1 MKVVVAID
9 SFKGCVTSLE
19 AGNAV
24 KKGILQANPSNEVVV
39 VPIGDGGEG
48 SLEAIVEANNGT
60 YNNVIVKGPLLK
72 DITCE
77 YGVISTTNTA
87 VIEMATASGLNLIS
101 KNQRNPMNTTT
112 YGVGQIIKDAIEHGF
127 TNFIIGIG
135 GSCTNDGGIGMLQA
149 LGFEFLDEANNQIPF
164 GAKGIKYLKTI
175 KTDNVIPSLKNCN
188 FKVACDVNNPLVGL
202 NGASH
207 IFAPQKGADN
217 EMVIE
222 LDKLLNKYSDLV
234 KDTLGIG
241 DKNYP
246 STGAAGGLGFAL
258 MYFLNA
264 TLTSGIDLILKET
277 NIESFIKNS
286 DIVVSG
292 EGKLDEQTMMG
303 KAPIGVS
310 KLCKKYNKPL
320 IAISGIIDPN
330 VTSLNENGINSYF
343 SIINTICTLEEAMDK
358 KTALDNITSTV
369 EQIFRLLSIRLY

>member
-24 KKGILQANPSNEVVV
+24 KKGVLQANPSNEVVV

-149 LGFEFLDEANNQIPF
+149 LGFEFLDEYNNQIPF
-164 GAKGIKYLKTI
+164 GAKGIEYLKTI
-175 KTDNVIPSLKNCN
+175 KTDNVIPSLKKCN

-286 DIVVSG
+286 DIIVSG

>member
-24 KKGILQANPSNEVVV
+24 KKGVLQANPSNEVVV

-149 LGFEFLDEANNQIPF
+149 LGFEFLDEYNNQIPF
-164 GAKGIKYLKTI
+164 GAKGIEYLKTI
-175 KTDNVIPSLKNCN
+175 KTDNVIPSLKKCN